1 MTIKDM
7 KESLLQLVTSIY
19 YLYIENINKNNLTI
33 VLHIKYKQI
42 IALSCTASANLC
54 NCHTEIKLE

>member
-19 YLYIENINKNNLTI
+19 YLYTENINKNNLT
-33 VLHIKYKQI
+33 
-42 IALSCTASANLC
+42 
-54 NCHTEIKLE
+54 